1 MRFLSTCCLLLILC
15 GAALPASAQA
25 QLSLT
30 TTSTSSSTPAINDQL
45 SIFTKLKNVSLIDT
59 FTGPVD
65 FLLANQ
71 DSLIYDTNIVGK
83 PAFAGTTITLA
94 PQEERSALFTV
105 QLLPSHFRAGPDIII
120 VWPVAAVHITDS
132 ARAPIVIQPA
142 LGVDPI
148 SAGGVSAYFAADQ
161 LHIHTI
167 TATPAG
173 RVDIYD
179 MLGQSVGSYPLT
191 GTATTIPLHHLPQ
204 GSYIADIQTGTGPAR
219 RLRFIR

>member
-1 MRFLSTCCLLLILC
+1 MRYFYYCCLIVTLACATLTS
-15 GAALPASAQA
+15 SAQA

-45 SIFTKLKNVSLIDT
+45 SILTKLKNVSLTDT

-71 DSLIYDTNIVGK
+71 DSIIYDVNIVGK

-105 QLLPSHFRAGPDIII
+105 ELFPSHFKAGPDIII

-132 ARAPIVIQPA
+132 AKAPIVIQPM
-142 LGVDPI
+142 LGIDPI
-148 SAGGVSAYFAADQ
+148 AESGVSAYFSADL
-161 LHIHTI
+161 LHIKTI
-167 TATPAG
+167 AVAPAG
-173 RVDIYD
+173 RVEIYD

-191 GTATTIPLHHLPQ
+191 GTSTIIPLHHLPQ
-204 GSYIADIQTGTGPAR
+204 GSYIADIQTGITSAR
-219 RLRFIR
+219 RIRFIR